1 MVNLDHSFSIK
12 GLTLKNRIVMAPMC
26 QYSVEKEDGKPND
39 WHFVHYVSRAVGG
52 VGLILIEMTD
62 VEPNGRITN
71 NDLGLWTD
79 EQIPAF
85 KKIID
90 EVHRQGAKIGIQI
103 AHAGRKAQDTEES
116 VGATNQPIE
125 DGVSRRGVPRALTTE
140 EVGAM
145 VDKYK
150 DAARRAVEAG
160 VDTIEIHGAH
170 GYLIHQFISPLVNT
184 REDQYGQDL
193 ARFPVEV
200 IKAVKSVMPDD
211 MPLLM
216 RLSAIEYVENGYDIQ
231 HSLEIAKKC
240 QEAGVDVFHI
250 SSGGEGTPGTLK
262 PGNYPGYQV
271 PMARKYREMLNVPV
285 IAVGKLES
293 PELAEA
299 VIANQDADLVAIGRG
314 LLDDPYWGIHALK
327 KIGKSVVPPKQY
339 ERGIR

>member
-1 MVNLDHSFSIK
+1 M
-12 GLTLKNRIVMAPMC
+12 LKM
-26 QYSVEKEDGKPND
+26 
-39 WHFVHYVSRAVGG
+39 
-52 VGLILIEMTD
+52 
-62 VEPNGRITN
+62 
-71 NDLGLWTD
+71 
-79 EQIPAF
+79 
-85 KKIID
+85 
-90 EVHRQGAKIGIQI
+90 
-103 AHAGRKAQDTEES
+103 
-116 VGATNQPIE
+116 
-125 DGVSRRGVPRALTTE
+125 
-140 EVGAM
+140 
-145 VDKYK
+145 
-150 DAARRAVEAG
+150 
-160 VDTIEIHGAH
+160 
-170 GYLIHQFISPLVNT
+170 GYN
-184 REDQYGQDL
+184 
-193 ARFPVEV
+193 
-200 IKAVKSVMPDD
+200 
-211 MPLLM
+211 
-216 RLSAIEYVENGYDIQ
+216 IQ